1 MKILV
6 IGDPIIDKYTTGNIN
21 RMSPEDETVPVLDVV
36 SEKVVLG
43 GCLNV
48 AVNLKSLNPQNDIF
62 VAAPM
67 SGWTID
73 ELISSDVSNAVEQV
87 FSNFWEPAPG
97 ELVKHRL
104 IHKKTGKQIVRVD
117 SNLKFDKLV
126 IGAFKRTFSCVS
138 IDNFDCIVI
147 SDYEKGC
154 VDWFVVEKLKGLGC
168 PIFIDTKKKDLSMW
182 KDLGNAVVKINW
194 NEFQNA
200 QHTNQIKDLVV
211 THGPNPVQLRRYD
224 QLIHQ
229 FMVHPAKNPNPIGA
243 GDIFLASLV
252 TEYLRSNHFENAI
265 EFAVKITEKSVEGK
279 IE

>member
-6 IGDPIIDKYTTGNIN
+6 IGDPIIDKYTTGNVN
-21 RMSPEDETVPVLDVV
+21 RMSPEDETVPVLDICT
-36 SEKVVLG
+36 EKVVLG

-48 AVNLKSLNPQNDIF
+48 AINLKSLNPENDIF

-73 ELISSDVSNAVEQV
+73 ELISHDVSNAVEQA
-87 FSNFWEPAPG
+87 FSSFWELAPG

-104 IHKKTGKQIVRVD
+104 FNKKTGKQIIRID
-117 SNLKFDKLV
+117 NNLKFGKLV
-126 IGAFKRTFSCVS
+126 IKTFKRTFSCIE
-138 IDNFDCIVI
+138 IDNFDCVVI

-154 VDWFVVEKLKGLGC
+154 VDWFVVDKLKGLGC

-182 KDLGNAVVKINW
+182 KDLGNTVVKINW

-211 THGPNPVQLRRYD
+211 TQGAKPVQLRKYD
-224 QLIHQ
+224 QLVRQ
-229 FMVHPAKNPNPIGA
+229 FMVHPVKKPNPIGA
-243 GDIFLASLV
+243 GDVFLAGLV
-252 TEYLRSNHFENAI
+252 TEYLRSKILESAI
-265 EFAVKITEKSVEGK
+265 EFAIKITEKSVEGK
-279 IE
+279 EI

>member
-6 IGDPIIDKYTTGNIN
+6 IGDPLVDKYTFGNVT
-21 RMSPEDETVPVLDVV
+21 RMSPEDDTVPVLDVV
-36 SEKVVLG
+36 SEKIILG

-67 SGWTID
+67 SGWTIA
-73 ELISSDVSNAVEQV
+73 ELICMDVSNVIEQI
-87 FSNFWEPAPG
+87 FSSPWTPAHG
-97 ELVKHRL
+97 EMVKHRV
-104 IHKKTGKQIVRVD
+104 IDKKTNKQLVRVD
-117 SNLKFDKLV
+117 NNLKFDPFV
-126 IGAFKRTFSCVS
+126 IGSFKRSFSCVEVDS
-138 IDNFDCIVI
+138 FDCIVI

-154 VDWFVVEKLKGLGC
+154 VDWFVVDKLKGLGC

-182 KDLGNAVVKINW
+182 KDLGDAVVKINW

-200 QHTNQIKDLVV
+200 KHTNQLKDLIV
-211 THGPNPVQLRRYD
+211 THGEKPVQLRKYD
-224 QLIHQ
+224 QLVRQ
-229 FMVHPAKNPNPIGA
+229 FMVRPVKFPNPIGA

-252 TEYLRSNHFENAI
+252 TEYLRSQNLEGAI
-265 EFAVKITEKSVEGK
+265 EFAIKTTGKSVEGK